1 MADLFEAQ
9 AHDWDSRPLPTQ
21 ISEGVSRA
29 IMDHV
34 SLSSDMT
41 VMDFGAGT
49 GLVCAQLAP
58 SVGRVLAVD
67 ISESMLQ
74 QLAKKEALKGK
85 VELRCQDILKAPLT
99 ERVELIVSAMAM
111 HHVEDTRALLRCFS
125 EHLSEGGRIA
135 LADLDRED
143 GDFHPPGIEGVYH
156 AGFEREEL
164 RALAESMGFSEL
176 RFVTATVVHKDEKSY
191 PIFLMTGVK

>member
-9 AHDWDSRPLPTQ
+9 AEDWDTRPIPTQ

-29 IMDHV
+29 IFDQV
-34 SLSSDMT
+34 ALSSEMT

-58 SVGRVLAVD
+58 AVGRVLAVD

-74 QLAKKEALKGK
+74 QVAKKESLQGK
-85 VELRCQDILKAPLT
+85 VELHCQDILKTPLT

-111 HHVEDTRALLRCFS
+111 HHVEDTRALLECFA

-135 LADLDRED
+135 LADLDKED
-143 GDFHPPGIEGVYH
+143 GDFHPPDIEGVYH
-156 AGFEREEL
+156 NGFDREEL
-164 RALAESMGFSEL
+164 RAVAESIGFSEL
-176 RFVTATVVHKDEKSY
+176 RFVTVTIVYKDEKPY